1 MAKLNV
7 ESVPNKL
14 RDMCADFYKM
24 CWYGNSLE
32 DDLCRVVCRV
42 DVDRRK
48 RSFYFCFS
56 FIDGDWLFKSL
67 MLLDKKIQQ
76 WYIKEGLTNEDFK
89 GIWKSIVRFWR
100 IMPTKKAIGKYGMIK
115 TDSVNPLDDF
125 CRVPEEVKPTYK
137 ERFPVPAGFLEQLK
151 YTIKKAYYVS
161 LKSRSEGLLKLE
173 DDIGYEDGRE
183 DIFNYGLQF
192 AIDGTDSKYIDKVL
206 SNLIEYETDL
216 KMKLLKIIQ
225 KEAVLSIQKGDNI
238 RLLIMLIV
246 SYVDDETLKWLK
258 GAFEDDEGIKRFL
271 R

>member
-1 MAKLNV
+1 
-7 ESVPNKL
+7 
-14 RDMCADFYKM
+14 MCTDFYKM

-76 WYIKEGLTNEDFK
+76 WYVKEGLTDEDFK
-89 GIWKSIVRFWR
+89 RIWGAATSLLQSIL
-100 IMPTKKAIGKYGMIK
+100 PTKDVVSKYGMIK
-115 TDSVNPLDDF
+115 IDCVSPLDDF
-125 CRVPEEVKPTYK
+125 CAVPEEVKPTYK

-151 YTIKKAYYVS
+151 YTLKKAYYLS
-161 LKSRSEGLLKLE
+161 LKSDKAGLLGLE

-192 AIDGTDSKYIDKVL
+192 VLNGTDPVFINKVL
-206 SNLIEYETDL
+206 SNLIEHETDP
-216 KMKLLKIIQ
+216 KMKLLKTIQ
-225 KEAVLSIQKGDNI
+225 KEAVLGIQEGLNI
-238 RLLIMLIV
+238 LYLMQLLI
-246 SYVDDETLKWLK
+246 SYVDDKTLKWLK
-258 GAFEDDEGIKRFL
+258 EAFEGDEDIKDYL